1 MAMAISDRGELL
13 NLISEMWVPN
23 LRHENYTRYVRHC
36 IENGKIPLAFE
47 AFMGEKQQGDTTYG
61 NC

>member
-13 NLISEMWVPN
+13 NLVSEMWVLN

-36 IENGKIPLAFE
+36 IENGKIPLTFE
-47 AFMGEKQQGDTTYG
+47 PFMGEK
-61 NC
+61 